1 MSEERFYTIFGNIS
15 FLTKIMVL
23 FLYMAYLEQFI
34 QLYVDINRNEVD
46 NNFVFYYYVSN
57 KFWTL
62 TIERKQECHKEF
74 W

>member
-46 NNFVFYYYVSN
+46 NNFVLY
-57 KFWTL
+57 
-62 TIERKQECHKEF
+62 
-74 W
+74 